1 MLRGAAFEGEQR
13 LHRDRRRWKLVV
25 LCLLSLGAD
34 ALQDRTESHCNTR
47 NFLRCLSQ
55 SELWLVALPSQPP
68 CQVPR
73 GPTLGKLSKKQ
84 QMNFALPKEWSAQ
97 TLPAQ
102 SVTFK
107 NARFGGGAVACQVDE
122 KDEEDEEDEADV
134 KLGVV
139 LGEAMSPLM
148 LLKQTLH
155 NLITR
160 DDAPGIVHA
169 FIMHRLAK
177 SVTERLAPKAF
188 KVLISAVKMRYDK
201 VPVACM
207 LAQAMPNF
215 RCAHVIAALSAQGVK
230 VPGTNLVIS
239 LSPFCKDLE
248 AKKGRI
254 AAVLEPWELAAWKG
268 VTGLQIPMAAQPQ
281 HMPVQPDQAN
291 ILMPVTHATHQPL
304 AMALKVS
311 PANWAAQPVQPQQA
325 AQPVQPQ
332 QAVAKFDVYTGKLI
346 AEPVQPQQAEQPVVR
361 TASSGDCTFV
371 IHKATAATPL
381 GIELKTESLGH
392 KFIVKIVAFARKPR
406 CGKWPRGWRHC
417 TDGQW
422 HARQLE
428 G

>member
-1 MLRGAAFEGEQR
+1 MP
-13 LHRDRRRWKLVV
+13 
-25 LCLLSLGAD
+25 LSIRAVAGGSSVS
-34 ALQDRTESHCNTR
+34 TSVPS
-47 NFLRCLSQ
+47 SQ
-55 SELWLVALPSQPP
+55 
-68 CQVPR
+68 

-84 QMNFALPKEWSAQ
+84 QMNFALPKGWSAQ

-107 NARFGGGAVACQVDE
+107 NARFGGGAVACKVDE

-169 FIMHRLAK
+169 FIMHCLAK

-230 VPGTNLVIS
+230 VLRTNLVIS

-281 HMPVQPDQAN
+281 LSHLFIGVFSLPSRIMEHDTVLSGSQGVISTLHQMVREGTRARYIDKNEPNIAQEFGPGPNLSPRQGQAQTGPCLVGLGLAQATGFHQGPGDGPKFGPEPSCGPIAGLLLGPRSISQLCSKRLEPRPHTTMAPYKSHNIPQLSAGEMSSLPLSFKGPVEK
-291 ILMPVTHATHQPL
+291 PVL
-304 AMALKVS
+304 
-311 PANWAAQPVQPQQA
+311 
-325 AQPVQPQ
+325 
-332 QAVAKFDVYTGKLI
+332 
-346 AEPVQPQQAEQPVVR
+346 
-361 TASSGDCTFV
+361 
-371 IHKATAATPL
+371 
-381 GIELKTESLGH
+381 
-392 KFIVKIVAFARKPR
+392 
-406 CGKWPRGWRHC
+406 
-417 TDGQW
+417 
-422 HARQLE
+422 
-428 G
+428 